1 MVSPSSKW
9 SYIDAGQQMT
19 SSTSMCPARDS
30 SAHTPRPPLSW
41 SLRRV
46 LLSLIALT
54 IFTRAGAFGAESVR
68 TCQPIRYDTCK
79 GLGYN
84 VTGMPNLVNHP
95 SEDDALLQLQTFLPL
110 IQYGCS
116 SRLKFFLCS
125 VYLPMCTEKV
135 RTPIGPCRP
144 LCEAVRGRCE
154 PVLQTF
160 GYPWPNALNCSKFP
174 PENNQ
179 KHMCMEGPT
188 DETEEPVPGFRPK
201 TFPGSHPP
209 PLFPPRP
216 KIHSPEHTTI
226 SSRKGIDGRGLMNKY
241 NPRKPIRP
249 KKPSQGV
256 PPLSVDGSYPVLPN
270 SPLYPTDLPRQNWEP
285 CRELGYYQFHKYT
298 YINRTARC
306 ALLCHEH
313 DAFSADNKQFAHV
326 WMSVWAVI
334 CFISTIF
341 TVVTFL
347 LDARRFQ
354 YPERPI
360 VLMATC
366 YNIYSIAYLVR
377 LVAGRDDIA
386 CDLESQSNLSV
397 LTQEGLE
404 NTDCAIVFLLL
415 YFFGSASALWWLVL
429 AVTWFMAAGLGWG
442 HEAIQAQSSYFH
454 LAAWAVP
461 AIKTIII
468 LVMRDVDADELTGT
482 CFVGNQKTST
492 LMGFAIAPHA
502 VYLLTGTCFLAAG
515 FISLYRTGRSGV
527 GIKPYGVRALDKS
540 QQQQLQPHNNQSQ
553 QQQHQPLSIT
563 PVGSTSGGS
572 NTFPGRAE
580 DKFLLLRIGLF
591 SLLYTVPAACVLGC
605 LLYEYL
611 VRESWYKSDRAV
623 SRSTPSWPLS
633 STVAPASASSPNVG
647 LYTLKLFMYLVV
659 GTTSGVW
666 VLINKKLGAWKALFA
681 RLCGTGERGSSRD
694 QSRKCVTQ
702 CSHVM
707 HQYHAVPAK
716 VGPGGVALPGL
727 ASTSTRPDRAGKPS
741 KSKRFRSDSET
752 IV

>member
-1 MVSPSSKW
+1 MESINNSRK
-9 SYIDAGQQMT
+9 G
-19 SSTSMCPARDS
+19 
-30 SAHTPRPPLSW
+30 RPPCYSRLM
-41 SLRRV
+41 LFFTA
-46 LLSLIALT
+46 LLGLVDAQGT
-54 IFTRAGAFGAESVR
+54 ESVR
-68 TCQPIRYDTCK
+68 TCQPIRYESCK

-84 VTGMPNLVNHP
+84 VTGMPNLVDHLT
-95 SEDDALLQLQTFLPL
+95 EADARLQLQTFQPL
-110 IQYGCS
+110 IQYECS
-116 SRLKFFLCS
+116 SRLNFFLCS

-135 RTPIGPCRP
+135 KTPIGPCRP
-144 LCEAVRGRCE
+144 LCEGVRALCE

-160 GYPWPNALNCSKFP
+160 GYPWPSLLNCSKFP

-179 KHMCMEGPT
+179 KHMCMDGPQV
-188 DETEEPVPGFRPK
+188 ELRK
-201 TFPGSHPP
+201 TVKGIVNRKKPFPGSHPP

-216 KIHSPEHTTI
+216 NIHGPEHTTI
-226 SSRKGIDGRGLMNKY
+226 AASVRQPNNPNKIPPGGY
-241 NPRKPIRP
+241 NF
-249 KKPSQGV
+249 
-256 PPLSVDGSYPVLPN
+256 PPLSRPGLPDSSVYSTN
-270 SPLYPTDLPRQNWEP
+270 LPRQNWEP
-285 CRELGYYQFHKYT
+285 CRQLGYYQFYKYT

-306 ALLCHEH
+306 ALMCHEH

-326 WMSVWAVI
+326 WMSVWAII
-334 CFISTIF
+334 CFISTLF
-341 TVVTFL
+341 TVLTFL

-377 LVAGRDDIA
+377 LIAGREDIA
-386 CDLESQSNLSV
+386 CDLESQSNLNV

-429 AVTWFMAAGLGWG
+429 SVTWFMAAGLGWG

-454 LAAWAVP
+454 LVAWAIP

-502 VYLLTGTCFLAAG
+502 VYLIIGTGFLAAG
-515 FISLYRTGRSGV
+515 FISRYRSGR
-527 GIKPYGVRALDKS
+527 GGASTKSYSARTMDKS
-540 QQQQLQPHNNQSQ
+540 QQQHLQPHNNQLH
-553 QQQHQPLSIT
+553 QQQHQPAIT
-563 PVGSTSGGS
+563 PLSTSSGCTS
-572 NTFPGRAE
+572 SLPGRSE

-611 VRESWYKSDRAV
+611 VRDSWYKGD
-623 SRSTPSWPLS
+623 PLPKM
-633 STVAPASASSPNVG
+633 STVPFSLMSKPPVTLTPLAPAPSSSPNVG
-647 LYTLKLFMYLVV
+647 LFTLKLFMSLVM

-666 VLINKKLGAWKALFA
+666 VLINKKLGAWRVVLA
-681 RLCGTGERGSSRD
+681 RICQSGDRGASRD
-694 QSRKCVTQ
+694 PTRKGVSQ

-716 VGPGGVALPGL
+716 SGGPAVSGSAGSSSRPARHGK
-727 ASTSTRPDRAGKPS
+727 TSK
-741 KSKRFRSDSET
+741 KFRSDGET